1 MGGRDVATIQ
11 PPFSILPKK
20 EGMNDVSV
28 QDVVIENIPFDYRS
42 ANSGLVNVRRN
53 SKSRRSLFVF
63 PLPAALQ
70 NQTDLAAS
78 GLQDI

>member
-1 MGGRDVATIQ
+1 MASYRLQRGNDGRTGIAVNVRFGALCGHRSDVAPCPI
-11 PPFSILPKK
+11 
-20 EGMNDVSV
+20 
-28 QDVVIENIPFDYRS
+28 S

-78 GLQDI
+78 GLRDI